1 MFASNLQIFMGTK
14 TIQENISSNEL
25 NVQNLFDNGSFSNLT
40 MVCTLNEKL
49 NGFIKEIKTFGDI
62 KVNKCEKHASFSWRG
77 DKSPQIFKPMSG
89 DKSIENINARLHSN
103 QRDHSVVC
111 YDFSGPIQWK
121 YSDVLL
127 RKPYGITLDSNSNIY
142 VAGSESNN
150 IVVISPDGK
159 QAKELFGAS
168 NGISSPRAIFYHKAK
183 NVLLVANYYKDAFMY
198 DVI

>member
-1 MFASNLQIFMGTK
+1 MIAEQIKEKRQEINNLLDHLERALQEKASAIEKEYCQKVEEVISKLKNEKKKIDEIQKDVETVKLFASNLQIFMGTK

-89 DKSIENINARLHSN
+89 DKSIENINARL
-103 QRDHSVVC
+103 V
-111 YDFSGPIQWK
+111 
-121 YSDVLL
+121 
-127 RKPYGITLDSNSNIY
+127 RK
-142 VAGSESNN
+142 
-150 IVVISPDGK
+150 ISTNHINLIGC
-159 QAKELFGAS
+159 A
-168 NGISSPRAIFYHKAK
+168 IS
-183 NVLLVANYYKDAFMY
+183 
-198 DVI
+198 